1 MAIVPL
7 WLVIHVVQKYHT
19 GEQKMHWDCQTNKN
33 YHKIWKNVSSVCC
46 LALEYFFLIPWRTA
60 IKDTWNQKSKTS
72 THLLVYTELYIRFR
86 NGHAGFSW
94 TALQSGVACEH
105 CRHWK
110 VRCQVQQSESIVVIV
125 SPFLK
130 ANMYCV
136 LFGYNIVRGPSA
148 FPQRKIFHTYGLP
161 LRSNVRKA
169 LERFPG
175 AFSLL
180 AL

>member
-1 MAIVPL
+1 M
-7 WLVIHVVQKYHT
+7 
-19 GEQKMHWDCQTNKN
+19 
-33 YHKIWKNVSSVCC
+33 
-46 LALEYFFLIPWRTA
+46 
-60 IKDTWNQKSKTS
+60 
-72 THLLVYTELYIRFR
+72 
-86 NGHAGFSW
+86 
-94 TALQSGVACEH
+94 
-105 CRHWK
+105 
-110 VRCQVQQSESIVVIV
+110 VIV

-161 LRSNVRKA
+161 LRSDVRKA

-175 AFSLL
+175 ASSLL